1 MSRHPEPADP
11 ELQGQNSHALHACY
25 ECDLLQQ
32 MPELHGSC
40 KVCCARCGAVMR
52 RFREDTVDKTLALSL
67 SGLLLFVLANFF
79 PFMTFEIAGDS
90 QDNNLIT
97 GVIELYKND
106 RLFLSALV
114 LGTTIVFPL
123 LVLLSLNYVLLPLKM
138 GRIVPGFARVTRAIE
153 SFQPWGMME
162 VYMLAVFV
170 SIVKLKQMAHIGM
183 DVGFI
188 AFTCLIFVSTWALSS
203 LDAEVLWDI
212 FEKKAWARSR

>member
-1 MSRHPEPADP
+1 MSRHTEPADP
-11 ELQGQNSHALHACY
+11 ELQGEASHALHACH

-40 KVCCARCGAVMR
+40 KVCCGRCGAVMR
-52 RFREDTVDKTLALSL
+52 RFRENTVDNTLALAL

-90 QDNNLIT
+90 QENNLIT
-97 GVIELYKND
+97 GVLELYKND
-106 RLFLSALV
+106 RLFLAALV

-123 LVLLSLNYVLLPLKM
+123 AVLIALSYVLLPLKM

-162 VYMLAVFV
+162 VYMLAVLV
-170 SIVKLKQMAHIGM
+170 SIVKLKQMAEIGM
-183 DVGFI
+183 EVGFI
-188 AFTCLIFVSTWALSS
+188 AFSCLIFVSTWALSA
-203 LDAEVLWDI
+203 LDAEVLWDF
-212 FEKKAWARSR
+212 FEKKA